1 MNRPNEPDRDE
12 REWQAQERALQQ
24 ERQGLAP
31 GRDDPLAAG
40 YRPVMRVLREP
51 IPDALPADFAQRVAE
66 RALRLAEHRAA
77 LDLRLER
84 NLMRGLVAALVLGGM
99 FALAVYG
106 GTLWR
111 PLAASVAA
119 SSSPAAAWL
128 LPALACVALSWTMD
142 LLRKIPRRTA

>member
-31 GRDDPLAAG
+31 GRDDPQAAG
-40 YRPVMRVLREP
+40 YRPVMRALREP
-51 IPDALPADFAQRVAE
+51 IPEGLPVDFAQRVAE
-66 RALRLAEHRAA
+66 RALRLAERRAA

-84 NLMRGLVAALVLGGM
+84 NLMRGLVAALVLGGL
-99 FALAVYG
+99 FALAFYG

-128 LPALACVALSWTMD
+128 LPTLACVALSWALGLVRTA
-142 LLRKIPRRTA
+142 PRRTA

>member
-1 MNRPNEPDRDE
+1 MNRPNDADRNE

-24 ERQGLAP
+24 ERHGQAP
-31 GRDDPLAAG
+31 GRDDPLADG
-40 YRPVMRVLREP
+40 YRPVVRALLEP
-51 IPDALPADFAQRVAE
+51 VPDALPADFARRVAE

-77 LDLRLER
+77 LDLRLEQ
-84 NLMRGLVAALVLGGM
+84 NLMRGLVAALVLGGL
-99 FALAVYG
+99 FALAYYG

-111 PLAASVAA
+111 PLAAGVAA